1 MPQNGFISCGTI
13 SLEATFALGKICLKL
28 CLTSQKS
35 DLTTKPSKMLTNNH
49 LSICYSSHFFA
60 EKYCRLVESEG
71 GMALLEDL
79 LSDQSPETRPY
90 QRVIEL
96 ASIVRDN
103 VLNWRRLQLQHAEGG
118 GGASSPA
125 ASNSSHQPPEL
136 EDQD

>member
-1 MPQNGFISCGTI
+1 M
-13 SLEATFALGKICLKL
+13 
-28 CLTSQKS
+28 
-35 DLTTKPSKMLTNNH
+35 
-49 LSICYSSHFFA
+49 
-60 EKYCRLVESEG
+60 V
-71 GMALLEDL
+71 LLEDL

-118 GGASSPA
+118 GGASPSA

>member
-1 MPQNGFISCGTI
+1 M
-13 SLEATFALGKICLKL
+13 
-28 CLTSQKS
+28 
-35 DLTTKPSKMLTNNH
+35 
-49 LSICYSSHFFA
+49 
-60 EKYCRLVESEG
+60 V
-71 GMALLEDL
+71 LLEDL

-118 GGASSPA
+118 GGASPPA